1 MMLSL
6 DLPKS
11 KWESLLPYLEPHIEE
26 SEVVEKLCNAVKSTQ
41 LEESLAQRMYGFF
54 ITHSLPLY
62 DVPSIR
68 KIQKFKGGA
77 KLAQEIGRTV
87 GMAEAKKAYFQ
98 FLQDN
103 FTMELKK

>member
-11 KWESLLPYLEPHIEE
+11 KWESLLPYLEPYIEE
-26 SEVVEKLCNAVKSTQ
+26 SEVVEKLCNAVRSTQ
-41 LEESLAQRMYGFF
+41 LQESLAQRMYGFF
-54 ITHSLPLY
+54 ITHSLPIY
-62 DVPSIR
+62 EVPTVR
-68 KIQKFKGGA
+68 KIMKFKGGA
-77 KLAQEIGRTV
+77 KLAKEIGTTI
-87 GMAEAKKAYFQ
+87 GMTEAKKAYFQ